1 MLSAEAQAKRHQTW
15 VRQTVGAGVP
25 LGHGTQAGPCGAEPG
40 PTVAHSVTVRTASA
54 STRSKPRLPLFPS
67 LSRYYFLLRL
77 QADLGEADRKVGSRF

>member
-15 VRQTVGAGVP
+15 VRQAVGAGVP

-54 STRSKPRLPLFPS
+54 STRSKPASSALSKPLTLLFSSAPS
-67 LSRYYFLLRL
+67 S
-77 QADLGEADRKVGSRF
+77 

>member
-40 PTVAHSVTVRTASA
+40 PTVVAHSVTVQTASA
-54 STRSKPRLPLFPS
+54 STRSKLTSSALSKPLTLLFSSAPS
-67 LSRYYFLLRL
+67 S
-77 QADLGEADRKVGSRF
+77 

>member
-54 STRSKPRLPLFPS
+54 STRSKLTSSALSKPLTLLFSSAPS
-67 LSRYYFLLRL
+67 S
-77 QADLGEADRKVGSRF
+77 